1 MPEKTINHRGNE
13 GNKSGMATSLARVRE
28 TAAKAF
34 DKPYVAPAISAVSL
48 GALYG
53 TISYYNMHHLSVYA
67 ANGKIAIG
75 VGVAAF
81 YGLLDSS
88 AVTMERLGKFL
99 RKNHTS
105 SKTTQ

>member
-1 MPEKTINHRGNE
+1 MPEKTINQKGNE
-13 GNKSGMATSLARVRE
+13 GNKSGMATSFARVRG
-28 TAAKAF
+28 AASKAL
-34 DKPYVAPAISAVSL
+34 DKPYVAPALAAASL

-53 TISYYNMHHLSVYA
+53 TISYYNMHHLSVYT

-88 AVTMERLGKFL
+88 AVTMERLGKLL
-99 RKNHTS
+99 RRNHATG
-105 SKTTQ
+105 KTAQ